1 MSTEA
6 EKLLSG
12 RMLVAKVFQD
22 EVNAAVADTRR
33 RLEPLID
40 ADDAIPGVLPDGTRI
55 GTTKRSKAPKKPT
68 VTDMAAVLAW
78 VKQHRPEEVVV
89 SESVS
94 PAFLSYLMAQTKK
107 HGAAVYEATGE
118 VVPGV
123 EMRTGSPSFLPQLD
137 EEVVPLVR
145 ARLAEFVSKGFIAL
159 PSPDTEA
166 EAS

>member
-1 MSTEA
+1 VSTNE

-12 RMLVAKVFQD
+12 RMLVTKVFQD

-78 VKQHRPEEVVV
+78 VKANRPEEVQTT
-89 SESVS
+89 ESVT
-94 PAFLSYLMAQTKK
+94 PAFLAYLMAQTKK
-107 HGAAVYEATGE
+107 HGVAVYEATGE
-118 VVPGV
+118 IVPGV
-123 EMRTGSPSFLPQLD
+123 EMRTGTPSFLPQVDDDL
-137 EEVVPLVR
+137 VPLVR
-145 ARLAEFVSKGFIAL
+145 SRLAEFVAKGFIAL
-159 PSPDTEA
+159 PSADTDEA
-166 EAS
+166 AS